1 MRRRSFW
8 ADMDWLSVLLYAMLV
23 AIGWVSIYAAD
34 YDGINTS
41 PFNLSMSHGRQLVFI
56 AISIV
61 IALLIVIIDNKFY
74 TTFAYIIYGFAILLL
89 LLIFVAGSE
98 IKGNKSWFVLGGFS
112 IQPSEVAKFATAL
125 AVAKFLSSQGANM
138 KYWSTRLIVGAI
150 ILLPMALIVYQGDA
164 GSALVFV
171 SFILVLYRD
180 GLSSW
185 VLIGGGGF
193 IAISLLALIIDE
205 KLYLVVAIA
214 LFAAAIIYF
223 LRKHLRYAFLVG
235 GIAAVSIGYVYLV
248 SYFFDK
254 LKPHQKDRIEIVLGK
269 LEDKK
274 GAGYNLDQSKIA
286 IGSGGFSGKG
296 FLNGT
301 QTKGNFVPEQTTDF
315 IFCTVGEE
323 HGYIGTM
330 LVLGLFMAL
339 LARIVYIS
347 ERQRSKF
354 TRLYGY
360 GVASILFFHVTINV
374 GMTIGLVP
382 VIGIPL
388 PFLSYGGSSILSF
401 TILLFIL
408 LKLDSDRLAVL
419 R

>member
-1 MRRRSFW
+1 
-8 ADMDWLSVLLYAMLV
+8 MDWLSVLLYALLV
-23 AIGWVSIYAAD
+23 SVGWISIYAAD
-34 YDGINTS
+34 FDGLRTGM
-41 PFNLSMSHGRQLVFI
+41 FDLSTSHGKQILWVTVALVL
-56 AISIV
+56 AI
-61 IALLIVIIDNKFY
+61 LIVIIDNKFY
-74 TTFAYIIYGFAILLL
+74 TTFAYLIYGLVMVM
-89 LLIFVAGSE
+89 LIMIFFIGSE
-98 IKGNKSWFVLGGFS
+98 VKGNKSWFVLGGFS
-112 IQPSEVAKFATAL
+112 IQPSEFAKFATAL
-125 AVAKFLSSQGANM
+125 AVAKYLSSQGANM
-138 KYWSTRLIVGAI
+138 KYWSTRFIVGAI
-150 ILLPMALIVYQGDA
+150 ILLPMMLILYQGDA
-164 GSALVFV
+164 GSALVFL
-171 SFILVLYRD
+171 SFVLVLYRE

-185 VLIGGGGF
+185 VLVGGGLF
-193 IAISLLALIIDE
+193 VALSLLSLAIEE
-205 KLYLVVAIA
+205 KLYLAVGIVLVTAV
-214 LFAAAIIYF
+214 IIYL
-223 LRKHLRYAFLVG
+223 LRKHIRIAMLVG
-235 GIAAVSIGYVYLV
+235 AIAVSSIGYIYAV
-248 SYFFDK
+248 SYFFGK
-254 LKPHQKDRIEIVLGK
+254 LKPHQKDRIEVVLGK

-323 HGYIGTM
+323 HGFIGTM
-330 LVLGLFMAL
+330 IVLGLFMAL

-360 GVASILFFHVTINV
+360 GVASILFFHIIINI

>member
-1 MRRRSFW
+1 MRRRSLW
-8 ADMDWLSVLLYAMLV
+8 ADMDWLSVLLYALLV
-23 AIGWVSIYAAD
+23 SVGWISIYAAD
-34 YDGINTS
+34 FDGLRTGM
-41 PFNLSMSHGRQLVFI
+41 FDLSTSHGKQILWVTVALVL
-56 AISIV
+56 AI
-61 IALLIVIIDNKFY
+61 LIVIIDNKFY
-74 TTFAYIIYGFAILLL
+74 TTFAYLIYGLVMVM
-89 LLIFVAGSE
+89 LIMIFFIGSE
-98 IKGNKSWFVLGGFS
+98 VKGNKSWFVLGGFS
-112 IQPSEVAKFATAL
+112 IQPSEFAKFATAL
-125 AVAKFLSSQGANM
+125 AVAKYLSSQGANM
-138 KYWSTRLIVGAI
+138 KYWSTRFIVGAI
-150 ILLPMALIVYQGDA
+150 ILLPMMLILYQGDA
-164 GSALVFV
+164 GSALVFL
-171 SFILVLYRD
+171 SFVLVLYRE

-185 VLIGGGGF
+185 VLVGGGLF
-193 IAISLLALIIDE
+193 VALSLLSLAIEE
-205 KLYLVVAIA
+205 KLYLAVGIVLVTAV
-214 LFAAAIIYF
+214 IIYL
-223 LRKHLRYAFLVG
+223 LRKHIRIAMLVG
-235 GIAAVSIGYVYLV
+235 AIAVSSIGYIYAV
-248 SYFFDK
+248 SYFFGK
-254 LKPHQKDRIEIVLGK
+254 LKPHQKDRIEVVLGK

-323 HGYIGTM
+323 HGFIGTM
-330 LVLGLFMAL
+330 IVLGLFMAL

-360 GVASILFFHVTINV
+360 GVASILFFHIIINI

>member
-1 MRRRSFW
+1 
-8 ADMDWLSVLLYAMLV
+8 MDWLSVLLYALLV
-23 AIGWVSIYAAD
+23 SVGWISIYAAD
-34 YDGINTS
+34 FDGLRTGM
-41 PFNLSMSHGRQLVFI
+41 FDLSTSHGKQILWVTVALVL
-56 AISIV
+56 AI
-61 IALLIVIIDNKFY
+61 LIVIIDNKFY
-74 TTFAYIIYGFAILLL
+74 TTFAYLIYGLVMVMLVM
-89 LLIFVAGSE
+89 IFFIGSE
-98 IKGNKSWFVLGGFS
+98 VKGNKSWFVLGGFS
-112 IQPSEVAKFATAL
+112 IQPSEFAKFATAL

-138 KYWSTRLIVGAI
+138 KYWSTRFIVAAI
-150 ILLPMALIVYQGDA
+150 ILLPMILILYQGDA
-164 GSALVFV
+164 GSALVFL
-171 SFILVLYRD
+171 SFVLVLYRE

-185 VLIGGGGF
+185 VLVGGGL
-193 IAISLLALIIDE
+193 IVTLSLLALVVEE
-205 KLYLVVAIA
+205 KLYLVVGIVLITAI
-214 LFAAAIIYF
+214 IIYF
-223 LRKHLRYAFLVG
+223 LRKHIRIAFLVA
-235 GIAAVSIGYVYLV
+235 GIALASMGYIYGV
-248 SYFFDK
+248 SYLFAK
-254 LKPHQKDRIEIVLGK
+254 LKPHQKDRIEVVLGK

-323 HGYIGTM
+323 HGFIGTM
-330 LVLGLFMAL
+330 IVLGLFMAL
-339 LARIVYIS
+339 LARIIYIS

-360 GVASILFFHVTINV
+360 GVASIIFFHVIINI

>member
-1 MRRRSFW
+1 MRRRSVW
-8 ADMDWLSVLLYAMLV
+8 ADMDWLSVLLYALLV
-23 AIGWVSIYAAD
+23 VIGWVSIYAAD
-34 YDGINTS
+34 YDGIHTTI
-41 PFNLSMSHGRQLVFI
+41 FDLGTTHGRQIVWVAVSLVL
-56 AISIV
+56 AI
-61 IALLIVIIDNKFY
+61 LIVIIDNKFY
-74 TTFAYIIYGFAILLL
+74 TTFAYIIYGLVIVA
-89 LLIFVAGSE
+89 LIMIFFVGSE
-98 IKGNKSWFVLGGFS
+98 IKGNKSWFAFGGFS
-112 IQPSEVAKFATAL
+112 IQPSEFAKFATAL

-138 KYWSTRLIVGAI
+138 KYWSTRLISAAI
-150 ILLPMALIVYQGDA
+150 ILLPMGLIIKQGDA
-164 GSALVFV
+164 GSALVFL
-171 SFILVLYRD
+171 SFIFVLYRE
-180 GLSSW
+180 GLTSW
-185 VLIGGGGF
+185 VLIGGGLF
-193 IAISLLALIIDE
+193 ATISLLALMVDE
-205 KLYLVVAIA
+205 KLYLVGGII
-214 LFAAAIIYF
+214 LAAAIFIYF
-223 LRKHLRYAFLVG
+223 IRKHLRTAVAVG
-235 GIAAVSIGYVYLV
+235 CIALCAIGYIYLV
-248 SYFFDK
+248 DYFFNK
-254 LKPHQKDRIEIVLGK
+254 LKPYQRDRIEIVLGK

-274 GAGYNLDQSKIA
+274 GASYNLNQSMIA

-323 HGYIGTM
+323 HGYIGT
-330 LVLGLFMAL
+330 LIVLGLFMAL
-339 LARIVYIS
+339 LARIIYIS

-360 GVASILFFHVTINV
+360 GVASIIFFHVTINV

-388 PFLSYGGSSILSF
+388 PYLSYGGSSIIAF

>member
-1 MRRRSFW
+1 MRRRSLW
-8 ADMDWLSVLLYAMLV
+8 ADMDWLSVLLYALLV
-23 AIGWVSIYAAD
+23 SVGWISIYAAD
-34 YDGINTS
+34 FDGLRTGM
-41 PFNLSMSHGRQLVFI
+41 FDLSTSHGKQILWVTVALVL
-56 AISIV
+56 AI
-61 IALLIVIIDNKFY
+61 LIVIIDNKFY
-74 TTFAYIIYGFAILLL
+74 TTFAYLIYGLVMVMLVM
-89 LLIFVAGSE
+89 IFFIGSE
-98 IKGNKSWFVLGGFS
+98 VKGNKSWFVMGGFS
-112 IQPSEVAKFATAL
+112 IQPSEFAKFATAL
-125 AVAKFLSSQGANM
+125 AVAKYLSSQGANM
-138 KYWSTRLIVGAI
+138 KYWSTRFIVGAI
-150 ILLPMALIVYQGDA
+150 ILLPMILILYQGDA
-164 GSALVFV
+164 GSALVFL
-171 SFILVLYRD
+171 SFVLVLYRE

-185 VLIGGGGF
+185 VLVGGGLF
-193 IAISLLALIIDE
+193 VTLSLLALAIEE
-205 KLYLVVAIA
+205 KLYLAVGIVLITAI
-214 LFAAAIIYF
+214 IIYF
-223 LRKHLRYAFLVG
+223 LRKHLRIAMLVG
-235 GIAAVSIGYVYLV
+235 AMAVASIGYIYAV
-248 SYFFDK
+248 SYFFGK
-254 LKPHQKDRIEIVLGK
+254 LKPHQKDRIEVVLGK

-323 HGYIGTM
+323 HGFIGTM
-330 LVLGLFMAL
+330 IVLGLFMAL

-360 GVASILFFHVTINV
+360 GVASIIFFHVIINI